1 MKLTR
6 VIKILI
12 IASDIIIII
21 AFMKW
26 RWLNMVNEL
35 SQNDQHKIFDQVMSA
50 LNENYYNQS
59 GHPMLAGTT
68 QAEDTFNPGNVTFK
82 MLGDG
87 HASLVTRD
95 APAIAGDLTV
105 TVPTFSL
112 NVEKVG
118 GSIDYSTGL
127 YSNEDIDFEDLA
139 VILKVIVE
147 PVASRMGQEYLI
159 NIPERTITYKGYA
172 ANNISIKEVLEY
184 EIDTDTG
191 FVESPIVPEDVDLP
205 KYVIFEAAV
214 REIRQSNIAS
224 ISVEDQEFIDID
236 GFKIRF

>member
-1 MKLTR
+1 LLSPSVFSCLVCSF
-6 VIKILI
+6 VIIVPPPPSSTL
-12 IASDIIIII
+12 
-21 AFMKW
+21 FP
-26 RWLNMVNEL
+26 
-35 SQNDQHKIFDQVMSA
+35 
-50 LNENYYNQS
+50 Y
-59 GHPMLAGTT
+59 TT
-68 QAEDTFNPGNVTFK
+68 LFR
-82 MLGDG
+82 
-87 HASLVTRD
+87 S
-95 APAIAGDLTV
+95 TV

-191 FVESPIVPEDVDLP
+191 FVESPIVPEDVELP

-214 REIRQSNIAS
+214 REIRQTNIAS
-224 ISVEDQEFIDID
+224 ISV
-236 GFKIRF
+236 

>member
-1 MKLTR
+1 MEM
-6 VIKILI
+6 V
-12 IASDIIIII
+12 
-21 AFMKW
+21 
-26 RWLNMVNEL
+26 NMVNEL

-59 GHPMLAGTT
+59 GHPMLSGTV

-105 TVPTFSL
+105 TVPSFSL

-118 GSIDYSTGL
+118 GSIDYGTGL
-127 YSNEDIDFEDLA
+127 YSNDDIDFEDLA
-139 VILKVIVE
+139 VILNVLVE
-147 PVASRMGQEYLI
+147 PVASRMGQEFLI

-184 EIDTDTG
+184 EVDTDVG
-191 FVESPIVPEDVDLP
+191 FVESPIIPEDVMLSED
-205 KYVIFEAAV
+205 VILDAAI

-224 ISVEDQEFIDID
+224 INVEDQEFIDID
-236 GFKIRF
+236 SFKLRF

>member
-68 QAEDTFNPGNVTFK
+68 QAEDTFNPGNEIGRAHVLTPVTF
-82 MLGDG
+82 
-87 HASLVTRD
+87 R
-95 APAIAGDLTV
+95 
-105 TVPTFSL
+105 
-112 NVEKVG
+112 
-118 GSIDYSTGL
+118 
-127 YSNEDIDFEDLA
+127 
-139 VILKVIVE
+139 
-147 PVASRMGQEYLI
+147 SRM
-159 NIPERTITYKGYA
+159 PSSA
-172 ANNISIKEVLEY
+172 
-184 EIDTDTG
+184 
-191 FVESPIVPEDVDLP
+191 
-205 KYVIFEAAV
+205 
-214 REIRQSNIAS
+214 
-224 ISVEDQEFIDID
+224 
-236 GFKIRF
+236 

>member
-1 MKLTR
+1 MEM
-6 VIKILI
+6 V
-12 IASDIIIII
+12 
-21 AFMKW
+21 
-26 RWLNMVNEL
+26 NMVNEL
-35 SQNDQHKIFDQVMSA
+35 SQNDQHKIFDQVMNA

-59 GHPMLAGTT
+59 GHPMLAGTV

-87 HASLVTRD
+87 HASLVTRN

-105 TVPTFSL
+105 TVPTFSI
-112 NVEKVG
+112 NVERVG
-118 GSIDYSTGL
+118 SSVDYGTGL
-127 YSNEDIDFEDLA
+127 RANDDIDFEDLA
-139 VILKVIVE
+139 VILKVLVE

-172 ANNISIKEVLEY
+172 ANNISIKEILEY

-191 FVESPIVPEDVDLP
+191 FVESPIIPEDVELP
-205 KYVIFEAAV
+205 PDVIFDAAAH
-214 REIRQSNIAS
+214 EIVHSNIAS

-236 GFKIRF
+236 SFKLRF